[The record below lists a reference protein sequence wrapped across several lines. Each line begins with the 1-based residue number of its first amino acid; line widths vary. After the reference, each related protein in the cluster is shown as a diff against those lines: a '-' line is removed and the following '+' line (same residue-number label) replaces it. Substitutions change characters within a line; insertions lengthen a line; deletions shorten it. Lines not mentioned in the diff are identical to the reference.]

1 MNISDI
7 IYYRRENGK
16 SKTLSLRDLC
26 LRDEFYLED
35 VFYAV
40 KDAIDEEDLLGRL
53 CRIIWDPIELEKITP
68 ENIRFLVTDTYG
80 NTNYLK
86 MKRKKEK

>member
-7 IYYRRENGK
+7 IYYRREDGK

-26 LRDEFYLED
+26 LRDEFFLED

-40 KDAIDEEDLLGRL
+40 KDATDEEDLLGRL
-53 CRIIWDPIELEKITP
+53 RRIIWDEIELDTANPK
-68 ENIRFLVTDTYG
+68 NIRFLVTDTYG
-80 NTNYLK
+80 NKNYLK
-86 MKRKKEK
+86 LKRTKEN